1 MSGGKKRTRATS
13 GGQGPRTGASGASEG
28 AKGAAAKG
36 GQGAGA
42 RGGAGGGVG
51 TGAGAGAG
59 TAGAG
64 GARGARGAAVGTGLA
79 APLSPGRVAGYV
91 LLFVLGA
98 VVAAAGGLVQA
109 AWFPGGL
116 LLALAAA
123 GGLFYGGQVALG
135 RTGGVLA
142 PGAGWLV
149 TVILLSDARP
159 EGDFLFGAGLG
170 TYVFLVGGI
179 VLAVICATGSQM
191 RANGAQAA
199 RLGK

>member
-1 MSGGKKRTRATS
+1 M
-13 GGQGPRTGASGASEG
+13 
-28 AKGAAAKG
+28 
-36 GQGAGA
+36 
-42 RGGAGGGVG
+42 
-51 TGAGAGAG
+51 
-59 TAGAG
+59 
-64 GARGARGAAVGTGLA
+64 
-79 APLSPGRVAGYV
+79 
-91 LLFVLGA
+91 
-98 VVAAAGGLVQA
+98 
-109 AWFPGGL
+109 
-116 LLALAAA
+116 
-123 GGLFYGGQVALG
+123 ALG

>member
-13 GGQGPRTGASGASEG
+13 GGKGPKAGASAVPKGG
-28 AKGAAAKG
+28 KGAAAKG
-36 GQGAGA
+36 GAG
-42 RGGAGGGVG
+42 GGAGTGAGS
-51 TGAGAGAG
+51 GAGAGAG
-59 TAGAG
+59 AGS
-64 GARGARGAAVGTGLA
+64 ARGAAAGTGLA
-79 APLSPGRVAGYV
+79 APLSLGRVAAYV

-142 PGAGWLV
+142 SGAGWLLA
-149 TVILLSDARP
+149 VILLSDARP

-179 VLAVICATGSQM
+179 VLAVICATGTQM

>member
-13 GGQGPRTGASGASEG
+13 GGKGPKAGASAASKG
-28 AKGAAAKG
+28 GKGAAV
-36 GQGAGA
+36 
-42 RGGAGGGVG
+42 RGGAGGGAG
-51 TGAGAGAG
+51 TGDG
-59 TAGAG
+59 TAAG
-64 GARGARGAAVGTGLA
+64 GARGARGAAAGTGLA
-79 APLSPGRVAGYV
+79 APLSPGRVAAYV

>member
-13 GGQGPRTGASGASEG
+13 GGKGPKAGASAAPKGG
-28 AKGAAAKG
+28 KGAAV
-36 GQGAGA
+36 
-42 RGGAGGGVG
+42 RGGAGGGAG
-51 TGAGAGAG
+51 TGDG
-59 TAGAG
+59 TAAG
-64 GARGARGAAVGTGLA
+64 GARGAAAGTGLA
-79 APLSPGRVAGYV
+79 APLSPGRVAAYV

>member
-13 GGQGPRTGASGASEG
+13 GGKGPKAGASAAPKGG
-28 AKGAAAKG
+28 KGAA
-36 GQGAGA
+36 A
-42 RGGAGGGVG
+42 RGGAGGGAG
-51 TGAGAGAG
+51 TGAGSGAGA
-59 TAGAG
+59 AGAG
-64 GARGARGAAVGTGLA
+64 GGRGGAAGTGLA
-79 APLSPGRVAGYV
+79 APLSLGRVAAYV

-142 PGAGWLV
+142 PGAGWLL

>member
-1 MSGGKKRTRATS
+1 MSGAKKRTRATT
-13 GGQGPRTGASGASEG
+13 GGKGPKAGATAAATGSR
-28 AKGAAAKG
+28 GAAA
-36 GQGAGA
+36 
-42 RGGAGGGVG
+42 
-51 TGAGAGAG
+51 AGAGAG
-59 TAGAG
+59 TPGTAPA
-64 GARGARGAAVGTGLA
+64 TGLA
-79 APLSPGRVAGYV
+79 APLSPGRVAAYV
-91 LLFVLGA
+91 LLFLLGA
-98 VVAAAGGLVQA
+98 VVATAGGLVQA

-123 GGLFYGGQVALG
+123 GGLFYGGALALG

-149 TVILLSDARP
+149 TVILLSDSRP

>member
-13 GGQGPRTGASGASEG
+13 GGKGPKTGASA
-28 AKGAAAKG
+28 APKGAA
-36 GQGAGA
+36 A
-42 RGGAGGGVG
+42 RGGAGS
-51 TGAGAGAG
+51 GAGA
-59 TAGAG
+59 AGAG
-64 GARGARGAAVGTGLA
+64 GARGARGAAAGTGLA

-98 VVAAAGGLVQA
+98 VVATAGGLVQA

>member
-13 GGQGPRTGASGASEG
+13 GGKGPKAGASAVPKGG
-28 AKGAAAKG
+28 KGAAAKG
-36 GQGAGA
+36 GAG
-42 RGGAGGGVG
+42 GGAGTGAGS
-51 TGAGAGAG
+51 GAGAGAG
-59 TAGAG
+59 AGS
-64 GARGARGAAVGTGLA
+64 ARGAAAGTGLA
-79 APLSPGRVAGYV
+79 APLSLGRVAAYV

-142 PGAGWLV
+142 SGAGWLLA
-149 TVILLSDARP
+149 VILLSDARP

>member
-1 MSGGKKRTRATS
+1 MSGPKKRTRAGT
-13 GGQGPRTGASGASEG
+13 GGNKPNAGASASAASAAAPRG
-28 AKGAAAKG
+28 GKGAPAAPS
-36 GQGAGA
+36 
-42 RGGAGGGVG
+42 
-51 TGAGAGAG
+51 
-59 TAGAG
+59 
-64 GARGARGAAVGTGLA
+64 TGLA
-79 APLSPGRVAGYV
+79 APLSPARAAAYV
-91 LLFVLGA
+91 GLFLLGA

-123 GGLFYGGQVALG
+123 GGLFYGGATALG

-149 TVILLSDARP
+149 TVILLSDTRP

-179 VLAVICATGSQM
+179 VLAVICATGSQL
-191 RANGAQAA
+191 RANGAQTA

>member
-1 MSGGKKRTRATS
+1 MSGAKKRTRATT
-13 GGQGPRTGASGASEG
+13 GGKGPKTGASAVPKGG
-28 AKGAAAKG
+28 RGAA
-36 GQGAGA
+36 
-42 RGGAGGGVG
+42 
-51 TGAGAGAG
+51 AGAGAG
-59 TAGAG
+59 KAGTGKAVAGKAGTGGTA
-64 GARGARGAAVGTGLA
+64 AATGLA
-79 APLSPGRVAGYV
+79 APLSPGRVGAYV

-98 VVAAAGGLVQA
+98 VVATAGGLVQA

-123 GGLFYGGQVALG
+123 GALFYGGALALG

-149 TVILLSDARP
+149 SVILLSDSRP

>member
-1 MSGGKKRTRATS
+1 MSGAKNKRTRAS
-13 GGQGPRTGASGASEG
+13 AGGKGPKAGASAAPGAGRG
-28 AKGAAAKG
+28 AVAKG
-36 GQGAGA
+36 GAGA
-42 RGGAGGGVG
+42 
-51 TGAGAGAG
+51 AGAG
-59 TAGAG
+59 
-64 GARGARGAAVGTGLA
+64 RAAATTGLA
-79 APLSPGRVAGYV
+79 APLSPGRVAAYV

-123 GGLFYGGQVALG
+123 GGLFYGGALALG

-149 TVILLSDARP
+149 SVILLSDARP

>member
-13 GGQGPRTGASGASEG
+13 GGKGPKTGASAAS
-28 AKGAAAKG
+28 KG
-36 GQGAGA
+36 GKGAGA
-42 RGGAGGGVG
+42 RGGAGSGAG
-51 TGAGAGAG
+51 TGAGAG

-64 GARGARGAAVGTGLA
+64 GARGARGTAAGTGLA

-123 GGLFYGGQVALG
+123 GGLFYGGHVALG

>member
-13 GGQGPRTGASGASEG
+13 GGKGPKAGASAAPKGG
-28 AKGAAAKG
+28 KGAAV
-36 GQGAGA
+36 
-42 RGGAGGGVG
+42 RGGAGGGAG
-51 TGAGAGAG
+51 TGDVTVA
-59 TAGAG
+59 AG
-64 GARGARGAAVGTGLA
+64 GARGAAAGTGLA
-79 APLSPGRVAGYV
+79 APLSPGRVAAYV

>member
-1 MSGGKKRTRATS
+1 M
-13 GGQGPRTGASGASEG
+13 
-28 AKGAAAKG
+28 
-36 GQGAGA
+36 
-42 RGGAGGGVG
+42 
-51 TGAGAGAG
+51 
-59 TAGAG
+59 
-64 GARGARGAAVGTGLA
+64 
-79 APLSPGRVAGYV
+79 SPGRVAAYV

-98 VVAAAGGLVQA
+98 VVATAGGLVQA

-123 GGLFYGGQVALG
+123 GGLFHGGQVALG

-159 EGDFLFGAGLG
+159 EGDFLFGAGPG